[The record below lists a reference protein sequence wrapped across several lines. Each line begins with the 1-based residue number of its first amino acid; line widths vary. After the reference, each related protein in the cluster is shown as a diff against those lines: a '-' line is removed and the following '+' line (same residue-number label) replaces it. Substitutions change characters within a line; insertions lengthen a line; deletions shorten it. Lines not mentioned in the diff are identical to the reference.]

1 MLPNPP
7 EVGAAVLPPPKIEPP
22 VEALLLAPKPAL
34 LLLAPNPPKP
44 VELLFV
50 LPKKPDMIA
59 IRSENRGGF
68 LVRARALDLERSSP
82 YVRVRREGVASV
94 EY

>member
-1 MLPNPP
+1 VLVDPNPPVLPNPP

-22 VEALLLAPKPAL
+22 VEALLFAPNPV
-34 LLLAPNPPKP
+34 LLLAPNPEKP

-59 IRSENRGGF
+59 SLSEK
-68 LVRARALDLERSSP
+68 
-82 YVRVRREGVASV
+82 
-94 EY
+94 